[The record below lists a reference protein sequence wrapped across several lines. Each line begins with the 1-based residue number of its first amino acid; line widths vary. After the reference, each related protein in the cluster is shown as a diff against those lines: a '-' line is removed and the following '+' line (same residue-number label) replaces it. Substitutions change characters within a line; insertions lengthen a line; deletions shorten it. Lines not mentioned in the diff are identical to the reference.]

1 MPVKPETI
9 LRRVKLLPEYQ
20 SKLYLEFKDWLEN
33 EQDNSERNWLN
44 YFKVL
49 VLFSDH
55 IGSKK
60 LDVTKED
67 VITFLDKRKK
77 IWTSLFQP

>member
-9 LRRVKLLPEYQ
+9 FRRVESLPECQ
-20 SKLYLEFKDWLEN
+20 SKIYLEFKNWLIN

-55 IGSKK
+55 ISSKK
-60 LDVTKED
+60 LKDVTKYD
-67 VITFLDKRKK
+67 VIVFLDKRK
-77 IWTSLFQP
+77 

>member
-9 LRRVKLLPEYQ
+9 LRRVQLLPEHQ

-49 VLFSDH
+49 VLFSDY
-55 IGSKK
+55 IGDKK
-60 LDVTKED
+60 RLEDVTKD
-67 VITFLDKRKK
+67 DIVVFLDKRKK
-77 IWTSLFQP
+77 KY

>member
-9 LRRVKLLPEYQ
+9 LRRVRSLPEHQ

-44 YFKVL
+44 YFKV
-49 VLFSDH
+49 
-55 IGSKK
+55 
-60 LDVTKED
+60 TKEMLYWQSNL
-67 VITFLDKRKK
+67 IMMLKN
-77 IWTSLFQP
+77 I